1 MADLSVNFG
10 GLKLSN
16 PIILA
21 SATPGWD
28 GEHLARAGE
37 NGAGAVIPKTIGPPQ
52 EWAQHPRCGRLRLIR
67 AGGRPFGMVNLELF
81 TTKSKE
87 EWINGGLLRARRGGA
102 KVIASILAMPDPDET
117 GVLAREVEAT
127 GAADML
133 ELNVSCPMPA
143 ATVGMHI
150 GKNPS
155 LTARQ
160 VRAVKAASSL
170 PLTIKLT
177 PNVSDL
183 IDVAGAA
190 VGAGANAISISNSIR
205 SFAGVDVETGR
216 PYLPAF
222 GGYTGPAI
230 KPVIQRLIIE
240 VLKSG
245 IKVPVSAVGG
255 VTTWQDAV
263 EYLMIGAT
271 AVQVATVVMWEGYGR
286 LGKIVRGIEE
296 FMERKGYRSIEDFR
310 GMTLPHVT
318 TVEQYAKLPPK
329 FAEVDAAL
337 CNGCGICER
346 VCSYDAIVCPD
357 KKAVAVPFQDKC
369 DGCGLC
375 AEWCPK
381 GAIILKEMKVSACA
395 D

>member
-10 GLKLSN
+10 GLKLKN
-16 PIILA
+16 PVILA

-28 GEHLARAGE
+28 GKHLARAGE
-37 NGAGAVIPKTIGPPQ
+37 YGAGAVIPKTIGPPQ
-52 EWAQHPRCGRLRLIR
+52 EWAQHPRCGRLRLIKI
-67 AGGRPFGMVNLELF
+67 GGRPFGMVNLELF

-87 EWINGGLLRARRGGA
+87 EWINGGLARARQGGA

-117 GVLAREVEAT
+117 GSLAREVEVT
-127 GAADML
+127 GAVDML

-155 LTARQ
+155 LTGGQ
-160 VRAVKAASSL
+160 VKAVKAASNL
-170 PLTIKLT
+170 PLSVKLT

-183 IDVAGAA
+183 IDIAGAA
-190 VGAGANAISISNSIR
+190 VAAGADALTISNSIR
-205 SFAGVDVETGR
+205 SFAGVDVETGL

-230 KPVIQRLIIE
+230 KPVLQRLIIE
-240 VLKSG
+240 VLKAG
-245 IKVPVSAVGG
+245 IKVPISAVGG
-255 VTTWQDAV
+255 VASWQEAV

-271 AVQVATVVMWEGYGR
+271 TVQVATAVMWEGYER
-286 LGKIVRGIEE
+286 LGEICRGIEE
-296 FMERKGYRSIEDFR
+296 FMVRKGYRNIEDFR
-310 GMTLPHVT
+310 GITLPYVT

-329 FAEVDAAL
+329 FAEVDASL

-346 VCSYDAIVCPD
+346 VCSYDAIVCPE
-357 KKAVAVPFQDKC
+357 KRGVALSFHEKC

-381 GAIILKEMKVSACA
+381 KAIILKEMKVSACA